1 MTEMSRKYWALAL
14 FVVMIIA
21 ALYVAEYMTQQLAVN
36 VKKHR
41 LRSTPRQVA
50 PAPPS
55 QTPTNAPAP
64 PVGRR
69 FR

>member
-1 MTEMSRKYWALAL
+1 MMEMSRKYWALAVL
-14 FVVMIIA
+14 VVMIIVFFC
-21 ALYVAEYMTQQLAVN
+21 VAEYFTKQLAVN
-36 VKKHR
+36 VKKR
-41 LRSTPRQVA
+41 RPRPMPRQVA
-50 PAPPS
+50 PASPS